1 MCSNIERIDRR
12 TYENTHNWNSFGKKH
27 SITERITQTADDCKI
42 YRQNKYSILQ
52 RRMTATLSLTKADN
66 MLYRNH
72 G

>member
-1 MCSNIERIDRR
+1 MYSNIERIDRR

-52 RRMTATLSLTKADN
+52 GMNDCYSFCDKSR
-66 MLYRNH
+66 
-72 G
+72 